1 MSKKVKRKVI
11 ISVISLVIIFI
22 LAMMISGYFDLVN
35 IWMPVLEDEYLIT
48 SEIYDFF
55 LIASFIIVAF
65 IILLNICIWLY
76 DKIFKD

>member
-35 IWMPVLEDEYLIT
+35 IWMPVLEEEYLIV

>member
-35 IWMPVLEDEYLIT
+35 IWIPVLEDRYFIS

-55 LIASFIIVAF
+55 LIASFIIVVF